1 MNRFLVLCII
11 VIGIMTR
18 LLPHPPNF
26 TPILSF
32 ALLSGVYSKNNLG
45 IFIPISIMLL
55 SDMILGSHGTI
66 IWVYSSLF
74 VIYLIG
80 YYFINNISF
89 KNVLLG
95 SLVGSFLFFVL
106 TNLGVWFIGYP
117 KTIEGLIACYVA
129 AIPFY
134 KNTLLSTVLYT
145 SIIHSAYSVL
155 SKNILSFQSSK

>member
-80 YYFINNISF
+80 YYFIKNISF

-95 SLVGSFLFFVL
+95 SLVASFLFFIL
-106 TNLGVWFIGYP
+106 TNLGVWIIGYP
-117 KTIEGLIACYVA
+117 KTIEGLVACYVA

-134 KNTLLSTVLYT
+134 KNLNMKSLEKTYY
-145 SIIHSAYSVL
+145 IQIFICQE
-155 SKNILSFQSSK
+155 K

>member
-1 MNRFLVLCII
+1 MNRFLVLGI
-11 VIGIMTR
+11 VAIGIMTR
-18 LLPHPPNF
+18 LLPHPLNF

-32 ALLSGVYSKNNLG
+32 ALLSGVYSTNHLG
-45 IFIPISIMLL
+45 VFIPISIMLL

>member
-1 MNRFLVLCII
+1 MNRFLVLGI
-11 VIGIMTR
+11 VAIGIMTR

-55 SDMILGSHGTI
+55 SDMILGSHSTI

-134 KNTLLSTVLYT
+134 KNTLLSTVIYT

>member
-80 YYFINNISF
+80 YYFIKNISF

-95 SLVGSFLFFVL
+95 SLVASFLFFIL

-117 KTIEGLIACYVA
+117 KTIEGLVACYVA

-134 KNTLLSTVLYT
+134 KNTLLSAMIYT
-145 SIIHSAYSVL
+145 SVIHASYLLLHEKFA
-155 SKNILSFQSSK
+155 ILKSNR

>member
-1 MNRFLVLCII
+1 MNRFLVLGI
-11 VIGIMTR
+11 VAIGIMTR

-55 SDMILGSHGTI
+55 SDMILGSHSTI

-134 KNTLLSTVLYT
+134 KNTLLSTVIYT
-145 SIIHSAYSVL
+145 SIM
-155 SKNILSFQSSK
+155 KWKIL